1 VNETIGLAEAKARLS
16 ELIDRVEAGETVII
30 ARNGLPVAEVR
41 PVRHVSP
48 EDAVKKI
55 RAIAKR
61 VAKRNL
67 GKAAW
72 PAGGRSLRDVAHDE
86 HRF

>member
-1 VNETIGLAEAKARLS
+1 MNETIGLADAKARLS

-61 VAKRNL
+61 VSKRNQ
-67 GKAAW
+67 GKKSW
-72 PAGGRSLRDVAHDE
+72 PEAGRTLRDIAHE
-86 HRF
+86 RHRF

>member
-1 VNETIGLAEAKARLS
+1 MNETIGLADAKARLS

-41 PVRHVSP
+41 PVRRVSP
-48 EDAVKKI
+48 EDTVKKI

-67 GKAAW
+67 GKAPW
-72 PAGGRSLRDVAHDE
+72 PQDGRSLRDVAHDG

>member
-1 VNETIGLAEAKARLS
+1 MGLGEAKARLS
-16 ELIDRVEAGETVII
+16 ELIDRVEAGETVVI

-41 PVRHVSP
+41 PIRRLSP

-61 VAKRNL
+61 VSKRNL
-67 GKAAW
+67 AKGSL
-72 PAGGRSLRDVAHDE
+72 PADGRSVREKAHDG

>member
-1 VNETIGLAEAKARLS
+1 MSETIGLAQAKAHLS
-16 ELIDRVEAGETVII
+16 EVIDRVESGETVII

-41 PVRHVSP
+41 PIRRVSP
-48 EDAVKKI
+48 EDAVARI

-61 VAKRNL
+61 LEKRNA

-72 PAGGRSLRDVAHDE
+72 PTGGRSVRKIAHE
-86 HRF
+86 RHRY

>member
-1 VNETIGLAEAKARLS
+1 MSETIGLAEAKARLS
-16 ELIDRVEAGETVII
+16 EVIDRVEAGATVII
-30 ARNGLPVAEVR
+30 LRNGTPVAEVR
-41 PVRHVSP
+41 PIKRLSP

-61 VAKRNL
+61 VSKRNA
-67 GKAAW
+67 GKGPW
-72 PAGGRSLRDVAHDE
+72 PPDGQSIRDFMNKQ

>member
-1 VNETIGLAEAKARLS
+1 MNETIGLADAKARLS

-48 EDAVKKI
+48 EETVKKI

-61 VAKRNL
+61 VSKRNL
-67 GKAAW
+67 GKPGW
-72 PAGGRSLRDVAHDE
+72 PPDGRSLRDVAHE
-86 HRF
+86 GHRF